1 MKKASENWLKIA
13 ERDLRAAKSLLKAG
27 DSLNTI
33 FHLHAAV
40 EKILKGIA
48 EEKGNNPPKIHA
60 LKKLAVDVCQ
70 LKLETHVEILI
81 KSLDKALIDS
91 RYPEDIEIFEE
102 EYDNEYCIQLVKDV
116 EVTFQWLKDLLTK
129 N

>member
-13 ERDLRAAKSLLKAG
+13 EADLRAAKVLLKAEQ
-27 DSLNTI
+27 SLNVI

-48 EEKGNNPPKIHA
+48 EEKGHNPPKIHA

-70 LKLETHVEILI
+70 ITLEKKADELI
-81 KSLDKALIDS
+81 KSLDKAFIDS
-91 RYPEDIEIFEE
+91 
-102 EYDNEYCIQLVKDV
+102 
-116 EVTFQWLKDLLTK
+116 
-129 N
+129 